1 MEADRTCLALL
12 HHFDSVEAAIRDAVD
27 IIPSVTDVRVWDKPR
42 RTSDTE
48 RGMELRTRI
57 KLLERLIEAYLSN
70 DLRRDAPDEN
80 WRPDSLP

>member
-1 MEADRTCLALL
+1 
-12 HHFDSVEAAIRDAVD
+12 
-27 IIPSVTDVRVWDKPR
+27 
-42 RTSDTE
+42 
-48 RGMELRTRI
+48 MELRTRI